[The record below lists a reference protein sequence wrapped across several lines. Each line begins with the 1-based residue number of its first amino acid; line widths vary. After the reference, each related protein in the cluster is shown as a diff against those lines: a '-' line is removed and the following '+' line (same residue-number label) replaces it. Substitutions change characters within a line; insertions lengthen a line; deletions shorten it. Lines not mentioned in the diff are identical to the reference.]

1 MKDWIRTSTTGSS
14 NSDPVEHIIPVLE
27 GSQPKRMMR
36 HRVDRSIWSHRGFT
50 LIELIVVISLISIML
65 FLSVPRFSY
74 FFTSDD
80 TSMTLRWLIVKIRLL
95 KTAAVKENRMYTLHA
110 DMDSGLLWISNE
122 SMETE
127 EEKAAAM
134 KQGLTLPDDVK
145 LVDVEFPG
153 IGRIPAGTADI
164 SFYKK
169 GFSDRAIIH
178 IEGAGDDMKSLVV
191 EPFLST
197 IRVHDTYKSY
207 DGDHI

>member
-1 MKDWIRTSTTGSS
+1 MIA
-14 NSDPVEHIIPVLE
+14 
-27 GSQPKRMMR
+27 
-36 HRVDRSIWSHRGFT
+36 HRVDRSTWSREGFT
-50 LIELIVVISLISIML
+50 LIELIVVISLIAIML
-65 FLSVPRFSY
+65 FLSVPRFSH

-95 KTAAVKENRMYTLHA
+95 KTSAVNHQKTYTLHA

-127 EEKAAAM
+127 EDKAAARE
-134 KQGLTLPDDVK
+134 QGITLPEDVK
-145 LVDVEFPG
+145 LVDVEFPKT
-153 IGRIPAGTADI
+153 GRIPAGTADI

-191 EPFLST
+191 EPFLSRV
-197 IRVHDTYKSY
+197 RVHDTYKSY
-207 DGDHI
+207 DGDNS

>member
-1 MKDWIRTSTTGSS
+1 M
-14 NSDPVEHIIPVLE
+14 
-27 GSQPKRMMR
+27 
-36 HRVDRSIWSHRGFT
+36 DRSMWSHGGFT
-50 LIELIVVISLISIML
+50 LIELIVVISLIAIML
-65 FLSVPRFSY
+65 FLSVPRFSQ

-95 KTAAVKENRMYTLHA
+95 KTTAVKEHKTFTLHA
-110 DMDSGLLWISNE
+110 DMDSGLFWISNE

-127 EEKAAAM
+127 EERTAARA
-134 KQGLTLPDDVK
+134 QGFTLPDDVK

-153 IGRIPAGTADI
+153 TGRIPAGTADI

-169 GFSDRAIIH
+169 GFSDMAIIH

-197 IRVHDTYKSY
+197 VKVHDTYKSY
-207 DGDHI
+207 DAYRS